1 MKLSRR
7 LFMRAAAA
15 GGLSAAPSLLYRNP
29 LASDAGLRPFR
40 LEGKAKLSFPS
51 GKLRMENETDSVLWC
66 PQNFPDG
73 IQITWEFRPV
83 REPGLCIF
91 FFAATGIGNKDLFD
105 ASLPVRTGDYPQ
117 YHSGAINTLHISYFR
132 RRYPE
137 ERAFHLCNLRK
148 SKGFRLVAQAADPI
162 PNVEDVQALYR
173 MKVLKD
179 GPRVAFYINELP
191 LIDWRDDGPI
201 LTGGKIGFRQMAPL
215 VGEYANLEVRSI

>member
-1 MKLSRR
+1 M
-7 LFMRAAAA
+7 
-15 GGLSAAPSLLYRNP
+15 
-29 LASDAGLRPFR
+29 
-40 LEGKAKLSFPS
+40 
-51 GKLRMENETDSVLWC
+51 
-66 PQNFPDG
+66 
-73 IQITWEFRPV
+73 
-83 REPGLCIF
+83 
-91 FFAATGIGNKDLFD
+91 
-105 ASLPVRTGDYPQ
+105 
-117 YHSGAINTLHISYFR
+117 HISYFR